1 MEPQWQDALSMVE
14 LVGQRGRG
22 RGRGRGTCF
31 LRRVCAGGSGEL
43 DFGFGGC
50 VGHGDGR
57 KARSRR
63 VDFDLKTRKT

>member
-1 MEPQWQDALSMVE
+1 VAGCVVYGGVSGTEGVRE
-14 LVGQRGRG
+14 RERERG
-22 RGRGRGTCF
+22 GRGTCF

-63 VDFDLKTRKT
+63 VDFDLKARKT